1 MPGLVVRV
9 ANVLAHLDW
18 AAAPDDEQ
26 VTSITAAHVGRA
38 CHFVGEHL
46 RPHAYRAYGAAKT
59 PPEVQGAKAIAEI
72 IQSEGI
78 TLFKVRDI
86 QNRGRTGLASAGD
99 VKAALAVLL
108 DADWLREVKETS
120 GGRPTVSYAVNPKLE
135 LST

>member
-1 MPGLVVRV
+1 MRV

-18 AAAPDDEQ
+18 AANPDGEP
-26 VTSITAAHVGRA
+26 VTSIDASHVGRA

-46 RPHAYRAYGAAKT
+46 RPHAHRAYGAAKT
-59 PPEVQGAKAIAEI
+59 PPEVQGAKVIAEI

-78 TLFKVRDI
+78 GLFKVRDI
-86 QNRGRTGLASAGD
+86 QKRGRTGLASAGD

-108 DADWLREVKETS
+108 DADWLREIKETS

-135 LST
+135 MSK